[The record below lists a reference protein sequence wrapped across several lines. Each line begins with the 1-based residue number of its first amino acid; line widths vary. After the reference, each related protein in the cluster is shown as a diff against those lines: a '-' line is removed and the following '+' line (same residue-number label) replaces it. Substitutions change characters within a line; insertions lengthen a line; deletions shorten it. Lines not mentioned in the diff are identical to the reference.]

1 MQTHNDATIIF
12 HIDLAIP
19 FVLAYVI
26 DLYASGRVCIKDLR
40 DEVPALRAHEGRD
53 LIISVQDFFIQEICI
68 GILEGQEATDH
79 REEDDAT
86 APDICHQ
93 TMIALSGNHLRGRIA
108 GAPAS
113 CLKGLPVLIGVA
125 EAEINDF
132 NIIMIIHEQ
141 ILWLQISV
149 ADPKL
154 MKVFDAR
161 YYLVEEPSGLLL
173 S

>member
-12 HIDLAIP
+12 HIDLAVP

-113 CLKGLPVLIGVA
+113 CLKGLPMLIGVA
-125 EAEINDF
+125 EAEVDDF
-132 NIIMIIHEQ
+132 NIIMIVHEQ
-141 ILWLQISV
+141 ILWFKISV
-149 ADPKL
+149 ADP
-154 MKVFDAR
+154 
-161 YYLVEEPSGLLL
+161 
-173 S
+173 